1 MHSQDSLLLRSV
13 CLVLIAA
20 GCGVS
25 WRAQAA
31 CAAQNT
37 CFGINALQSIT
48 TGDQN
53 SAFGYEAL
61 FGNTDGSSNSAFG
74 AFALRNNTGGRGNTA
89 VGVAALR
96 SNTIGG
102 GNTAVG
108 NFALADMPATG
119 ISNTAIGEFAMTA
132 QFGSTAG
139 TDFNTALGAVA
150 LFNLQ
155 NGNNNTAVGYNAMQ
169 GPPESGIVSAV
180 GNTAVGARAMESTS
194 GGEANTAVGY
204 GALLAISQESPDP
217 YSFNTAVGGGAIQL
231 IWNGEYNTAIGY
243 HAMLGDQPGITGDWN
258 TANGANALMVNTSGV
273 GNTATGYNSLH
284 SNSTG
289 IRNTGNGI
297 NSLGKVTT
305 GARNTALGAG
315 AGSNITTGSDNVII
329 GAQNSGIAAE
339 NGVIRIGNGAYQ
351 KKAFVAGIRGVTTG
365 LANATT
371 VFIDGNGQLGTK
383 KSSREYKED
392 IHPIDSLSD
401 RLGSLRPVAF
411 RYKQAYD
418 DGSKPVEYGLIA
430 EEVAEV
436 FPELVVYNQDDRP
449 ETVRYDLLSTL
460 LVNEFQKEQAV
471 VGSQA
476 ATISSLQT
484 RLAELEARL
493 ENLENSR

>member
-1 MHSQDSLLLRSV
+1 MRTSHDFRLQNLILTLLSLGGFTV
-13 CLVLIAA
+13 TPVAD
-20 GCGVS
+20 
-25 WRAQAA
+25 AA
-31 CAAQNT
+31 CPGENV
-37 CFGINALQSIT
+37 CFGTNAGQSIT
-48 TGDQN
+48 TGAGN
-53 SAFGYEAL
+53 VAL
-61 FGNTDGSSNSAFG
+61 GKDALPDNPTGN
-74 AFALRNNTGGRGNTA
+74 NNTAIGEEAMRFIANGSGNIAIGRRALADFVTLTGGSEGA
-89 VGVAALR
+89 IA
-96 SNTIGG
+96 I
-102 GNTAVG
+102 G
-108 NFALADMPATG
+108 NFALARRNFGSDNIAIGRNAMFDNSENSVAG
-119 ISNTAIGEFAMTA
+119 SDNVAVGAGSLLHLSLGVENTAIGVNALNGAKATSRGLT
-132 QFGSTAG
+132 GSYNVG
-139 TDFNTALGAVA
+139 VGGMALYG
-150 LFNLQ
+150 LR
-155 NGNNNTAVGYNAMQ
+155 NGDNNTAVGYNALA
-169 GPPESGIVSAV
+169 EIFSGYRNTAMGTDALTNTTTGFRNVAV
-180 GNTAVGARAMESTS
+180 GN
-194 GGEANTAVGY
+194 
-204 GALLAISQESPDP
+204 Q
-217 YSFNTAVGGGAIQL
+217 
-231 IWNGEYNTAIGY
+231 
-243 HAMLGDQPGITGDWN
+243 
-258 TANGANALMVNTSGV
+258 
-273 GNTATGYNSLH
+273 
-284 SNSTG
+284 
-289 IRNTGNGI
+289 
-297 NSLGKVTT
+297 
-305 GARNTALGAG
+305 AG
-315 AGSNITTGSDNVII
+315 LNVTTGSDNIVL
-329 GAQNSGIAAE
+329 GTFNFGTAAE
-339 NGVIRIGNGAYQ
+339 VGVIRVGNGAYQ